1 MYRESMLVEMKK
13 PHPCGGRVW
22 KILRVGADFRIEC
35 TTCKRSIML
44 PRDEFTKK
52 VKKIIEE
59 DTGGKDV

>member
-1 MYRESMLVEMKK
+1 MYSEGMLVEMKK

-44 PRDEFTKK
+44 SREEFAKRI
-52 VKKIIEE
+52 KKIIEE
-59 DTGGKDV
+59 N